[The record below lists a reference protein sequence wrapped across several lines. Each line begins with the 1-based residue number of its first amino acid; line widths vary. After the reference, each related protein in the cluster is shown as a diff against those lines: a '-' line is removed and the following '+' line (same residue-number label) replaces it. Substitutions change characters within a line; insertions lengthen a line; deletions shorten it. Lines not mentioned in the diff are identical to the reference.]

1 MRDRDKNT
9 VNGAGLLAVFAKR
22 AGRVEETLVY
32 PSLHG
37 RWQTGHDFMRS
48 MLQGGFKTL
57 GRDEIVRHE
66 EWHLQRGAMGI
77 EERVAVAVAQFVLL
91 RRARKV
97 RANATAGVECTA
109 PLSAVHEDPALS
121 PLHIEKGLAST
132 VGRLLMVSLQPAK
145 YQESE
150 THFKQALH
158 LHRKVEASRGTL
170 LGAAARAAAG
180 KLAEKAADEGLYDTL
195 VVFSHL
201 YGLMC
206 KNETSCRC
214 TRRCCRR
221 CAAILRMR
229 ARLSFRG
236 IYPIFSLPWAT
247 CTSVNIEVKSPM
259 DLKEISASAPMQTL
273 YWRRRSASSVP
284 SRKMAW

>member
-97 RANATAGVECTA
+97 RANATAGVDCTA

-121 PLHIEKGLAST
+121 PLHIEKGLASHP
-132 VGRLLMVSLQPAK
+132 GQHS
-145 YQESE
+145 
-150 THFKQALH
+150 
-158 LHRKVEASRGTL
+158 
-170 LGAAARAAAG
+170 AAPNKR
-180 KLAEKAADEGLYDTL
+180 DE
-195 VVFSHL
+195 
-201 YGLMC
+201 
-206 KNETSCRC
+206 
-214 TRRCCRR
+214 
-221 CAAILRMR
+221 
-229 ARLSFRG
+229 
-236 IYPIFSLPWAT
+236 
-247 CTSVNIEVKSPM
+247 
-259 DLKEISASAPMQTL
+259 
-273 YWRRRSASSVP
+273 
-284 SRKMAW
+284 